1 MSEILVNKLTG
12 TSTAGNITVTDGS
25 VTFKMQDSL
34 TKHWVNYDAPDQTTD
49 GSLNQSSLTDH
60 SAGEFSS
67 TFTNNFSSAT
77 NKCHLSSCLNSSN
90 GGDNRTSDV
99 GRAGMISNL
108 GHAVSDSTS
117 NPLSTSEIQFYTTY
131 GSSGANDAAVY
142 DVSGTYCT
150 SIGDLA

>member
-1 MSEILVNKLTG
+1 MSTLKADTIQSTGGGAATLTKQE
-12 TSTAGNITVTDGS
+12 A
-25 VTFKMQDSL
+25 
-34 TKHWVNYDAPDQTTD
+34 TKHWVNYDAVDQTTD

-60 SAGEFSS
+60 STGEFSS

-108 GHAVSDSTS
+108 GHVVSDSTS
-117 NPLSTSEIQFYTTY
+117 NPLSTSEIQFYTAY
-131 GSSGANDAAVY
+131 GSSGSGDAAIY
-142 DVSGTYCT
+142 DVSGVYCA

>member
-1 MSEILVNKLTG
+1 MSTLKADTIQSTGGGAATLTKQE
-12 TSTAGNITVTDGS
+12 A
-25 VTFKMQDSL
+25 
-34 TKHWVNYDAPDQTTD
+34 TKHWVNYDAVDQTTD

-60 SAGEFSS
+60 STGEFSS

-77 NKCHLSSCLNSSN
+77 NKCHLASCLNSSN

-99 GRAGMISNL
+99 GRGGVLSSL

-117 NPLSTSEIQFYTTY
+117 NPLSTSEIQFYTVY
-131 GSSGANDAAVY
+131 GSSAAGDAAVY
-142 DVSGTYCT
+142 DMSASYCA